1 MRFIKVFFVSI
12 LLLFGLQLFAEQ
24 PFLNFNKSADS
35 LSPWKF
41 TSLNMLTINQIAFVN
56 WASGGESSLSTKA
69 STEYDLEFKK
79 DRFTFDHK
87 GKMAFGLVGYV
98 DKRMEKTDDIIN
110 LLLAVSHK
118 TAKNWDITGL
128 LTFKSQFADGFKY
141 PNDSTRISTFM
152 APGYVNIS
160 AGFNYKHD
168 NGFQLYMSPLS
179 GKLTFVLDQE
189 LANKG
194 AFGVKKAVVDTSGI
208 ILVEGEKLLSE
219 LGISIL
225 SSYKHKLMK
234 NIDLRTV
241 LNLYN
246 NYTDSNPGN
255 RWNIDVDWDTRVVF
269 TINKL
274 FSSVLFVHL
283 KYDHN
288 TTFPEYEIVDGKQ
301 IIVSQSPKL
310 QIKESFGLSFTYK
323 I

>member
-1 MRFIKVFFVSI
+1 MRFTKVFFLGVFLS
-12 LLLFGLQLFAEQ
+12 LGLQLLAGQ
-24 PFLNFNKSADS
+24 PFLNKSSADS
-35 LSPWKF
+35 LHPWKF
-41 TSLNMLTINQIAFVN
+41 NSLNMLTINQIAFFN
-56 WASGGESSLSTKA
+56 WASGGESSLSAKA
-69 STEYDLEFKK
+69 STEYDLEYKK
-79 DRFTFDHK
+79 NKFTFDHK
-87 GKMAFGLVGYV
+87 GKIAFGLVGYI
-98 DKRMEKTDDIIN
+98 DKRVEKTDDIIN
-110 LLLAVSHK
+110 LLWAVSHK

-128 LTFKSQFADGFKY
+128 LTFKSQFANGYKY
-141 PNDSTRISTFM
+141 PNDSTIISAFM

-160 AGFNYKHD
+160 AGFNYKND
-168 NGFQLYMSPLS
+168 EGFQLYMSPLS

-194 AFGVKKAVVDTSGI
+194 AYGVKKAVVDTSGN
-208 ILVEGEKLLSE
+208 ILVKGENLFSE

-246 NYTDSNPGN
+246 NYTDPDLGN
-255 RWNIDVDWDTRVVF
+255 RWNIDVDWDTRIVF

-274 FSSVLFVHL
+274 FSSVLFIHL
-283 KYDHN
+283 KYDHD
-288 TTFPEYEIVDGKQ
+288 TTFPAYEIVDGKQ

-310 QIKESFGLSFTYK
+310 QLKESFGLSFTYK

>member
-1 MRFIKVFFVSI
+1 
-12 LLLFGLQLFAEQ
+12 
-24 PFLNFNKSADS
+24 
-35 LSPWKF
+35 
-41 TSLNMLTINQIAFVN
+41 
-56 WASGGESSLSTKA
+56 
-69 STEYDLEFKK
+69 
-79 DRFTFDHK
+79 
-87 GKMAFGLVGYV
+87 
-98 DKRMEKTDDIIN
+98 
-110 LLLAVSHK
+110 
-118 TAKNWDITGL
+118 
-128 LTFKSQFADGFKY
+128 
-141 PNDSTRISTFM
+141 M

-160 AGFNYKHD
+160 AGFNYKND

-194 AFGVKKAVVDTSGI
+194 AFGVKKAVVDTSGN

-219 LGISIL
+219 LGINIL

-241 LNLYN
+241 LSLYN
-246 NYTDSNPGN
+246 NYTDPNPGN
-255 RWNIDVDWDTRVVF
+255 RWNIDVDWDTRIVF
-269 TINKL
+269 NINKL

-288 TTFPEYEIVDGKQ
+288 TTFPEYETVDGKQ

-310 QIKESFGLSFTYK
+310 QVKESFGLSFTYK